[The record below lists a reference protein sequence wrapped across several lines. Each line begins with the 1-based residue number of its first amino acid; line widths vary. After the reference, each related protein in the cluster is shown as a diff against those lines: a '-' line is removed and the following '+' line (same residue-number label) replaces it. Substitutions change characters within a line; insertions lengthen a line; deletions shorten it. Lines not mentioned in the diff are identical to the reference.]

1 MISPESKAPWLLVF
15 AVRLF
20 LDAPLTSGVVRV
32 AAVGRGIESAAIHP
46 CSTVFGDQFGAFV
59 LVVLTAS

>member
-1 MISPESKAPWLLVF
+1 MAVF
-15 AVRLF
+15 LFF

-46 CSTVFGDQFGAFV
+46 RGTVLGDQIGAFV

>member
-1 MISPESKAPWLLVF
+1 MAVF
-15 AVRLF
+15 LFF

-46 CSTVFGDQFGAFV
+46 RGTVLRDQIGAFV